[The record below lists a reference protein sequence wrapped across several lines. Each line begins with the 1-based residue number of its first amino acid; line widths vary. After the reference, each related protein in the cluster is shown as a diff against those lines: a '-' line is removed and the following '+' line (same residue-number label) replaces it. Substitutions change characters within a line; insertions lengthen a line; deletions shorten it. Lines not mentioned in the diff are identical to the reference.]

1 MATIQDRVSRLEGAQ
16 EHVASKADLSEA
28 TGELKVEVAEA
39 TGELKVEMANSKG
52 ELKAE
57 VANSKGEL
65 KADFAESIG
74 ELKAEMRAMELR
86 LILRLGG
93 LMVALAGL
101 IIAIQR
107 FL

>member
-16 EHVASKADLSEA
+16 EHVASKADLA
-28 TGELKVEVAEA
+28 GA

-52 ELKAE
+52 ELK
-57 VANSKGEL
+57 V
-65 KADFAESIG
+65 DVAESKG

-93 LMVALAGL
+93 LMVAIAGL

>member
-16 EHVASKADLSEA
+16 EHVASKADL
-28 TGELKVEVAEA
+28 AEA

-52 ELKAE
+52 ELKVE

>member
-16 EHVASKADLSEA
+16 EHVASKADL
-28 TGELKVEVAEA
+28 AEA

-52 ELKAE
+52 ELK
-57 VANSKGEL
+57 V
-65 KADFAESIG
+65 DVAESKG

-93 LMVALAGL
+93 LMVAIAGL